1 VHFIAL
7 KAWKYTRRNC
17 NNGTKY
23 YYHREGTSFTKLEE
37 KKWNE
42 RENKERERGK

>member
-1 VHFIAL
+1 MSENKNFL
-7 KAWKYTRRNC
+7 
-17 NNGTKY
+17 

-42 RENKERERGK
+42 RENKERKGNKYIYVGNVMVH